1 MVGVI
6 IMLVSVE
13 CGKYYDVDSIMM
25 SDLKV
30 LKQKNI
36 RIIDK
41 KQTSKTY

>member
-1 MVGVI
+1 MVGV
-6 IMLVSVE
+6 MLVSVE
-13 CGKYYDVDSIMM
+13 FGIYYDVDSIMM

-41 KQTSKTY
+41 KQTTKTY